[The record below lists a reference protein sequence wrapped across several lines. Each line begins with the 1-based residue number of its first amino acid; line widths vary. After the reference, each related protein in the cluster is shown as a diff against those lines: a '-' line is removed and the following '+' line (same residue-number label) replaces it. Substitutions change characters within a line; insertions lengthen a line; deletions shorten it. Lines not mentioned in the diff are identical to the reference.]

1 MLPLEKRYVVLRTS
15 AESSEITVLELV
27 DETSQSPNIVKTAV
41 LRIGNDDYDT
51 LGNLPIRKK
60 LKITIEVV
68 GKTQ

>member
-41 LRIGNDDYDT
+41 LRIGNDDYDA